1 MLKKSERV
9 ERKEQG
15 IGGTVIRTLSLW
27 KNPRVADDKMG

>member
-1 MLKKSERV
+1 MNKSERV

-15 IGGTVIRTLSLW
+15 TGGTVIRTLRLW